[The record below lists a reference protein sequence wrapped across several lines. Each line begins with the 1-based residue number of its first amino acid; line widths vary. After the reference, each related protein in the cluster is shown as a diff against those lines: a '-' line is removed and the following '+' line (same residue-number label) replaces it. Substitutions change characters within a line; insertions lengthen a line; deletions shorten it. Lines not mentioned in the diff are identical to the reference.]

1 MTKFQSVS
9 CSRLQDLAALR
20 ERCDRRHFRS
30 DSGCSAQTDV
40 PWHCGRS
47 STDAGRDR
55 RLHFDRTV
63 RKSERPTK
71 ILSLSFWR
79 NEEAV
84 QQWRNTSEHR
94 VAQHAGRTGV
104 FADYRLRIAQVVR
117 DYGLNERAEVPADSR
132 AIHDHPDA

>member
-1 MTKFQSVS
+1 VIAVIFEVTPFAEHKPTYLDIAS
-9 CSRLQDLAALR
+9 DLRPMLDGIEGFISI
-20 ERCDRRHFRS
+20 ERFASLS
-30 DSGCSAQTDV
+30 D
-40 PWHCGRS
+40 
-47 STDAGRDR
+47 
-55 RLHFDRTV
+55 
-63 RKSERPTK
+63 PTK

-94 VAQHAGRTGV
+94 DAQHAGRARV

-132 AIHDHPDA
+132 AIHDHPDVWPDSSSGC